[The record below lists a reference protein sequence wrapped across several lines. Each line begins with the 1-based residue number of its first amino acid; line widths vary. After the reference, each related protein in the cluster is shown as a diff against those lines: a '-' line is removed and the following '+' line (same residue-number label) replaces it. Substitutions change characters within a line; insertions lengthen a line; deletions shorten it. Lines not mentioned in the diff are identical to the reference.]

1 MSEAPPRLKL
11 ALGEYD
17 RSRALL
23 DGRVRVEGFDVDL
36 IPMSDAFQRHDLMLR
51 HQAFDVCELSMSSYL
66 MARQQGQA
74 LHALPV
80 FPYRMFRHG
89 YILVNRHSGI
99 DEPRDLV
106 GKRVGTHM
114 YQTTTALWVRGH
126 LLHEYGVSPDQFAW
140 FTEMP
145 ELIGFEPP
153 PGVSIT
159 EIEKG
164 TLERRLEVGDLDV
177 LVLIEEVPQALLRSA
192 NVRRLFPNFV
202 EVEREFYRRTRIYPM
217 MHALVARES
226 LWREHPSLGQSLRAA
241 FEQAKQ
247 LALEELHY
255 PRTSTLVW
263 AGGYREQE
271 IDVFGEDPYVFGV
284 EVNRPSLEALV
295 TYSHEQGLTRR
306 RYTVEE
312 LFVPDSSG

>member
-1 MSEAPPRLKL
+1 MSGALPRIKL

-23 DGRVRVEGFDVDL
+23 DGRVRVEGFDVEL
-36 IPMSDAFQRHDLMLR
+36 IPMSDAFKRHDLMLR

-66 MARQQGQA
+66 MARQGGQA

-99 DEPRDLV
+99 DEPRDLI

-126 LLHEYGVSPDQFAW
+126 LFHEYGVAPDQFAW

-159 EIEKG
+159 EVPRG
-164 TLERRLEVGDLDV
+164 SLEARLESGELDA
-177 LVLIEEVPQALLRSA
+177 LILIEEVPQSLLQAPS
-192 NVRRLFPNFV
+192 VRRLFPNFV
-202 EVEREFYRRTRIYPM
+202 EVERDFYQRTRIYPM
-217 MHALVARES
+217 MHALVAREA
-226 LWREHPSLGQSLRAA
+226 LLREHPSLAQSLRTA

-247 LALEELHY
+247 LALEELRY
-255 PRTSTLVW
+255 PRISTLVW

-271 IDVFGEDPYVFGV
+271 IEIFGEDPYAFGV
-284 EVNRPSLEALV
+284 GANRPTLEALV
-295 TYSHEQGLTRR
+295 TYSHEQGLTGRPF
-306 RYTVEE
+306 TVDE
-312 LFVPDSSG
+312 LFVPDAAP

>member
-1 MSEAPPRLKL
+1 MSAPLPRIKL

-23 DGRVRVEGFDVDL
+23 DGRVRVEGFDVEL
-36 IPMSDAFQRHDLMLR
+36 IPMSDAFRRHDLMLR

-66 MARQQGQA
+66 MARQRGQA

-89 YILVNRHSGI
+89 YILVNRQSGI
-99 DEPRDLV
+99 EEPQDLV
-106 GKRVGTHM
+106 GKRVGTPM

-126 LLHEYGVSPDQFAW
+126 LLHEYDISPDQLAW

-159 EIEKG
+159 EVAKG
-164 TLERRLEVGDLDV
+164 SLEDRLEAGELDA
-177 LVLIEEVPQALLRSA
+177 LILIEEVPQSLLRSPS
-192 NVRRLFPNFV
+192 VRRLFPNFV
-202 EVEREFYRRTRIYPM
+202 EVERDFYRRTHIYPM
-217 MHALVARES
+217 MHALVAQEA
-226 LWREHPSLGQSLRAA
+226 LLREHPALGQSLRAA

-247 LALEELHY
+247 IALEDLRY

-271 IDVFGEDPYVFGV
+271 IEVFGEDPYVFGV
-284 EVNRPSLEALV
+284 AANRPTLEALV
-295 TYSHEQGLTRR
+295 TYSHEQGLTQRPF
-306 RYTVEE
+306 TVEE
-312 LFVPDSSG
+312 LFVPDTAP